1 MMHLFRSVT
10 PIFFLIIVACHSDPK
25 PKNNNHFDA
34 DKFAVKPA
42 TEVPPNDTAVVLAKD
57 SIVDTCAQLQC
68 DVWAKVSL
76 EEQRMYLYVD
86 GVLQDTFKV
95 TTGNSRH
102 KTPAMDR
109 RPSGPLFIKYTSRK
123 YPGGNYMGL
132 GNMPYVVFIQG
143 GYAIHGTTKGN
154 ISLLGKR
161 VSHGCIRLHPD
172 NAKIYFELVKARGVA
187 NCWVTIF

>member
-1 MMHLFRSVT
+1 LT
-10 PIFFLIIVACHSDPK
+10 PIFFLLIVACNSDTK
-25 PKNNNHFDA
+25 VKTNNHLDA

-42 TEVPPNDTAVVLAKD
+42 AEELQIDTTVVLAKD
-57 SIVDTCAQLQC
+57 SIVDTCAQLRC

-86 GVLQDTFKV
+86 GILQDTFKV
-95 TTGNSRH
+95 TTGNRSH
-102 KTPAMDR
+102 KTPPMDR
-109 RPSGPLFIKYTSRK
+109 RPAGPLYVKYTSRK

-172 NAKIYFELVKARGVA
+172 NAKIYFELVKSRGVE